1 LQNIEVLKSKEQLQ
15 IAYAVLSGN
24 STAIDILSAEAI
36 VSGQSNMPLN
46 QTKAAKERIGRLQ
59 NARSKKREKES
70 AEDFKATFGENWR
83 EVFQFS
89 L

>member
-1 LQNIEVLKSKEQLQ
+1 MEKKEPTEEDLQNIEDLKSKEQLE

-46 QTKAAKERIGRLQ
+46 QTFFFCCR
-59 NARSKKREKES
+59 NS
-70 AEDFKATFGENWR
+70 
-83 EVFQFS
+83 QFAYP
-89 L
+89 